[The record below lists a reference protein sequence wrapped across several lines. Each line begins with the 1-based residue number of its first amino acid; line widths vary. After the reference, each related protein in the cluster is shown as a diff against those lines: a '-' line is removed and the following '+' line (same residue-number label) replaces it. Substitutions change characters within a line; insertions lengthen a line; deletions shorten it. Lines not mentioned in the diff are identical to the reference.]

1 MTKVQK
7 QFQLEQRASADSEAL
22 LENINRA
29 QAIYGIE
36 RIAISPALDQVTV
49 LFDASRLRV
58 ADIEATLRRCGLPIL
73 QPAPPEP
80 VVTAAPAAPNQA

>member
-7 QFQLEQRASADSEAL
+7 QFQLEQRAAADSDAL

-36 RIAISPALDQVTV
+36 RITIAPALDQVTV

-58 ADIEATLRRCGLPIL
+58 ADIEATLRRCGLPIAP
-73 QPAPPEP
+73 PAPPEP